1 MCHLRVSFESR
12 LQVCRVLPTAVM
24 RAQGSFVHANV
35 SRAQTR
41 SFGIRNVDNA
51 NAHATAK
58 LVAPK
63 LTPFRRGH
71 WHFRRLKHI
80 CQRWGLCLASLA

>member
-1 MCHLRVSFESR
+1 MCHVRVSFESR
-12 LQVCRVLPTAVM
+12 LQICRVLPTAVM
-24 RAQGSFVHANV
+24 GSFVHANL
-35 SRAQTR
+35 SRAQTG
-41 SFGIRNVDNA
+41 SVGIRNIDNA

-71 WHFRRLKHI
+71 WQFRRLKHI